1 MSKSFF
7 KMKYFYANFYILSFS
22 IHWTAEK
29 EKRKR
34 TEQDV
39 LCPQKYGS
47 KNRKEFYF
55 LNYSAWLETA
65 LDSSEV
71 LLSEEVLLET
81 EEVSSASEETL
92 LSEEAVE
99 VP

>member
-1 MSKSFF
+1 MPRL
-7 KMKYFYANFYILSFS
+7 FYLPLVEPGVSLSPK
-22 IHWTAEK
+22 AV
-29 EKRKR
+29 KRKR